1 MGSRIPGFMGLLVYG
16 FTVHGFTGLWVYRV
30 TGPYGVTGPLANRF
44 TGLRVYRLMDLRV
57 YGFIVL
63 HPCTPLW
70 FHITSQRMG
79 EGRPRVYAKSLIRIS
94 AEVPHAASGSK
105 SPGLCEALNWC
116 QYRQNPT
123 PHRSAFFLRY

>member
-1 MGSRIPGFMGLLVYG
+1 MGLQVQGFMGLLVYG
-16 FTVHGFTGLWVYRV
+16 FTVHGFTGLWVYGV
-30 TGPYGVTGPLANRF
+30 TGSYGVTGPLVNRF

-70 FHITSQRMG
+70 FRITSQRMG

-94 AEVPHAASGSK
+94 AEVPHAVSGSK
-105 SPGLCEALNWC
+105 SPGLREALNLH
-116 QYRQNPT
+116 YT
-123 PHRSAFFLRY
+123 SHRAFGATSH